1 MPEPNPRALGVGDSR
16 GITIGLK
23 DSQIGFFGKCEEQQ
37 SFTSA
42 GSTLDNVGTDVERIV
57 TILRAYGLIAPS
69 S

>member
-1 MPEPNPRALGVGDSR
+1 MPEPEPRALGSGDSR

-23 DSQIGFFGKCEEQQ
+23 DSQIGFFGECEEQQ

-42 GSTLDNVGTDVERIV
+42 GSTPANVKTDVDRIV

-69 S
+69 